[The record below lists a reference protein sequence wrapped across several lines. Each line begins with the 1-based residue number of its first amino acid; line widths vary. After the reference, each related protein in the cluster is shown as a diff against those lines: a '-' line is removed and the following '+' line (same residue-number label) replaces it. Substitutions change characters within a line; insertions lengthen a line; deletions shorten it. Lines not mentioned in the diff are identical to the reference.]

1 VVTAIR
7 DAHRQL
13 GHTIR
18 LDWGTTGAAAI
29 APGYDVADVVDVLSF
44 TTSVSVATDRGATV
58 YPYRWRDET
67 AELFAAAHAAA
78 LAGRPLRSRESDISL
93 PPASIRSAPCLRR
106 IVLPSPNES
115 TISTRLAANG
125 VGVIAVSLRN
135 RGAVASGSFTSA
147 RSIRSCGLP

>member
-67 AELFAAAHAAA
+67 AELFAAAHAARWPVGRSE
-78 LAGRPLRSRESDISL
+78 AGRATSASPRHRSGQRHVFGGSCSH
-93 PPASIRSAPCLRR
+93 PRTNRPSAP
-106 IVLPSPNES
+106 V
-115 TISTRLAANG
+115 
-125 VGVIAVSLRN
+125 
-135 RGAVASGSFTSA
+135 
-147 RSIRSCGLP
+147 